1 MSDFVR
7 ITIDDSQLQA
17 ALARLESSALDMTP
31 AMRKIAGTL
40 AMVVEDNFEA
50 EGRPRWTPS
59 QRASSESGVTL
70 QQTGRL
76 ASSIITDY
84 DASSVVIGSN
94 VEYARIHQ
102 LGGKTKAHTIRPNQK
117 KALAFG
123 GHVVKSVN
131 HPGSD
136 IPARPYLPVTADG
149 DLQPEASEAVLGTVL
164 RYLKTAAGI

>member
-1 MSDFVR
+1 MSEFVS
-7 ITIDDSQLQA
+7 ITVDDSQLQA
-17 ALARLESSALDMTP
+17 ALKRLESSVLDMTP

-59 QRASSESGVTL
+59 QRASSEGGVTL

-84 DASSVVIGSN
+84 DAASVVIGSN

-102 LGGKTKAHTIRPNQK
+102 LGGQAGR
-117 KALAFG
+117 
-123 GHVVKSVN
+123 GHKVEL
-131 HPGSD
+131 
-136 IPARPYLPVTADG
+136 PARPYLPVTADG
-149 DLQPEASEAVLGTVL
+149 DLQPEASDAVLATVL
-164 RYLKTAAGI
+164 RHLKTAAGI